1 MDIQLEPEQYA
12 PNVNDSGM
20 FVDHIPYVIGA
31 GIRCPCCSRKDK
43 VYTTRAQFSTHI
55 KTKAHAKW
63 LQSVN
68 DNRANFFVENVR
80 LQELVK
86 QQQQIIA
93 KLHELED
100 EHRESFDSGY
110 MPTGAHS
117 APGGILETDLQNKLL
132 TIDYLTKMLA
142 GNQKPTVDLLD
153 LDL

>member
-93 KLHELED
+93 KL
-100 EHRESFDSGY
+100 
-110 MPTGAHS
+110 
-117 APGGILETDLQNKLL
+117 ETDLQNKLL
-132 TIDYLTKMLA
+132 TIDYLTKMLTA
-142 GNQKPTVDLLD
+142 NQTTQKTMDLLD
-153 LDL
+153 L

>member
-1 MDIQLEPEQYA
+1 MDLQLEPEQYA

-55 KTKAHAKW
+55 KTKSHAKW

-93 KLHELED
+93 KL
-100 EHRESFDSGY
+100 
-110 MPTGAHS
+110 
-117 APGGILETDLQNKLL
+117 ETDLQNKLL
-132 TIDYLTKMLA
+132 TIDYLTKMLTA
-142 GNQKPTVDLLD
+142 NQTTQKTMDLLD
-153 LDL
+153 L